1 MKVALSTIKQTSKHD
16 ISFMLLAS
24 IIFLPK
30 INLSNQAKILY
41 LKDVRYI
48 WLSNFMALKVPYEG
62 YSNLITV
69 LSIHVLG
76 NLKKTFFMTDVRFAH
91 PTSTSPMG
99 ENMTLRNI

>member
-1 MKVALSTIKQTSKHD
+1 
-16 ISFMLLAS
+16 MLLAS

-62 YSNLITV
+62 YSRKCVLHARLDTVTVSNLACRTV
-69 LSIHVLG
+69 H
-76 NLKKTFFMTDVRFAH
+76 F
-91 PTSTSPMG
+91 
-99 ENMTLRNI
+99 